1 MARPK
6 SITDEEILEA
16 ARETFLER
24 GAQATTAEIAEHA
37 GISEGTIYSRFDT
50 KGALF
55 RQAMDIPYPSDWMDL
70 VEDLPERVERKLN
83 ETDRGLTDILQEDLQ
98 ELGLAMTDFFVDI
111 APKMHTVME
120 VPFDIDD
127 LPMTIGRGDVSV
139 PPPVHGLKVTTQMF
153 HRMRQRGYIRQ
164 CDPEILARNFVGVV
178 YHFAFSEMTGINDYL
193 PMPRETYIRGFV
205 HQIIHGVAGTS
216 DS

>member
-6 SITDEEILEA
+6 SITDDEILEA

-37 GISEGTIYSRFDT
+37 GISEGTIYSRFET

-55 RQAMDIPYPSDWMDL
+55 RQAMDIPYPSAWMDQ
-70 VEDLPERVERKLN
+70 VEDLPERVEQKLE
-83 ETDRGLTDILQEDLQ
+83 ETDRSLKDILQEDFQ
-98 ELGLAMTDFFVDI
+98 ELGLAMTEFFVDI

-120 VPFDIDD
+120 VPFNIDD
-127 LPMTIGRGDVSV
+127 LPMTLADGDVSV

-153 HRMRQRGYIRQ
+153 HRLRQRGYIRQ
-164 CDPEILARNFVGVV
+164 CDPEILARTFVGVV

-193 PMPRETYIRGFV
+193 ET
-205 HQIIHGVAGTS
+205 
-216 DS
+216 